1 MRPPAMDTL
10 EKPTPR
16 PAAFQASGGAGA
28 FHSVSSPL
36 SGDSASRL
44 GPRQPGQSVGGAA
57 KSPAGSAQ
65 RVMVASGRYNQ
76 MDMARLLRGP
86 LEGSSAHSA
95 TGRRRARSEKLLAHA
110 WTQRFTATGVD
121 GSPDPGVNA
130 AF

>member
-10 EKPTPR
+10 ENPTPS
-16 PAAFQASGGAGA
+16 PAAFQASGGPEG
-28 FHSVSSPL
+28 FHSLSSPL
-36 SGDSASRL
+36 SGDRASRF

-57 KSPAGSAQ
+57 KSPVESAN
-65 RVMVASGRYNQ
+65 RLKVASGRYNQ

-95 TGRRRARSEKLLAHA
+95 TGRRRARSEKLLADA

-121 GSPDPGVNA
+121 GSPDPGLNA